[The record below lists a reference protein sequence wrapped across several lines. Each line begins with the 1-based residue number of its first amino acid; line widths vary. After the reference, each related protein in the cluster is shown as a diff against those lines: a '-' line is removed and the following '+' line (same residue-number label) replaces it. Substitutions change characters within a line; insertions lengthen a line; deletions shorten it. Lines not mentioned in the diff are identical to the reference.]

1 MQFDHYNISA
11 PQNLLEIEKN
21 FLCSIFE
28 LEVGPRPN
36 FSRPGFWLYY
46 GDKAIVHL
54 IEQNIVAQEG
64 PRYFDHIAFNLIG
77 LESFI
82 EKLENQNVKYTQK
95 YVPDTKRTQ
104 IFFTS
109 PCGVMLEVKF
119 QEEEQL

>member
-1 MQFDHYNISA
+1 M
-11 PQNLLEIEKN
+11 
-21 FLCSIFE
+21 
-28 LEVGPRPN
+28 
-36 FSRPGFWLYY
+36 
-46 GDKAIVHL
+46 HL